1 MGSSRFASFRVRVG
15 RTLVGFDL
23 IGVPFD
29 GYGRAGNQAC
39 AAAVLRDHG
48 FDDVV
53 ASRGLRSVGEMALP
67 APTSARGA
75 DTSLINEA
83 ALLAMT
89 DAVGERVVASVRAG
103 HTPVVY
109 GGDCTTLL
117 GTIPALRE
125 HLGRVGLLFIDG
137 HEDTMPLDVSE
148 DGEAAN
154 AEIGLL
160 LGITGHLLRGPLA
173 ARLPALDPACLV
185 LLGQRD
191 APWRARFNVG
201 SLAGIGVLTR
211 DVEAVAADP
220 AGAGHDAAQHLLTA
234 TLAWWLHV
242 DLDVLD
248 PNVLRAQGLPDVA
261 DEPGGLTWE
270 QLTTVVTSAV
280 GVGGCLGWSVAIYD
294 PDQDPDRNDA
304 QAIVTFAERV
314 TGVLAAM
321 DRSRASD
328 S

>member
-1 MGSSRFASFRVRVG
+1 M
-15 RTLVGFDL
+15 
-23 IGVPFD
+23 
-29 GYGRAGNQAC
+29 
-39 AAAVLRDHG
+39 
-48 FDDVV
+48 
-53 ASRGLRSVGEMALP
+53 
-67 APTSARGA
+67 
-75 DTSLINEA
+75 
-83 ALLAMT
+83 
-89 DAVGERVVASVRAG
+89 
-103 HTPVVY
+103 Y

-191 APWRARFNVG
+191 ATWRARFNVG

-234 TLAWWLHV
+234 ALAWWLHV